1 LSKSSQTVLI
11 ALINKSNESKL
22 SYSFTFKQISEILG
36 FLTMGKTGYKKDII
50 EILTVIIDNGKF
62 SEKKYQDLFMKVL
75 ENFEDEE
82 FKLLCY

>member
-1 LSKSSQTVLI
+1 
-11 ALINKSNESKL
+11 
-22 SYSFTFKQISEILG
+22 
-36 FLTMGKTGYKKDII
+36 MGKTGYKKDII